1 MKVYC
6 FTYKGGYGGG
16 CAIVAANSLIEAFG
30 ILSSN
35 DEFILDY
42 TDLEHGYEEPL
53 LKADESITEPK
64 VIVKKFYAE

>member
-1 MKVYC
+1 MKIFI
-6 FTYKGGYGGG
+6 FTCKVQYGGG

-64 VIVKKFYAE
+64 VIIKRFYQE